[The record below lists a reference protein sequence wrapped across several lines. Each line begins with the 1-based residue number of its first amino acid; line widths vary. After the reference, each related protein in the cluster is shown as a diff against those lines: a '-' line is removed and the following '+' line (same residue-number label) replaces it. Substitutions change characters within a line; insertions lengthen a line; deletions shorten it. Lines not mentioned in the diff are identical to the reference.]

1 MLIQNLAGTA
11 HPPCAGWLVAS
22 YRGSLLEVSFMGQ
35 VSWDGGFFSGFL
47 EGGSSQKCTSAPF
60 LSREVEGWNKSLKW
74 MHHVIWDFFFSCAAQ
89 QTVDWVEHSCCW
101 CWWEKCARLSALPC
115 GWASLHQ
122 PLYTENTG
130 KVQLLFF
137 PLRPRSLVP
146 WPGIKPTPPPM
157 EAWSPNSWTTRV
169 FPQLHIFA
177 CFLCRYK
184 ITLCF
189 FFFLFYV
196 TSFNSPYI
204 QSADLRIIV
213 TLLEYF

>member
-1 MLIQNLAGTA
+1 MLGNDVNPKLSWNSPSPVPGDW
-11 HPPCAGWLVAS
+11 WLHTEGACWKCHLWGRFHEMEAS
-22 YRGSLLEVSFMGQ
+22 SQ
-35 VSWDGGFFSGFL
+35 ASWK
-47 EGGSSQKCTSAPF
+47 GGSSQKCTSAPF

-74 MHHVIWDFFFSCAAQ
+74 MHHVIWDFFFLFCAVQ

-101 CWWEKCARLSALPC
+101 CCWEKCARLSALPC

-130 KVQLLFF
+130 KLQLLFF

-146 WPGIKPTPPPM
+146 WPRIKPMPPPV
-157 EAWSPNSWTTRV
+157 EAWTTRV